1 MANTS
6 NSASNTSLNVVAL
19 DFVTVKDSLK
29 KYLSGQP
36 QFNGFNFEGSNFST
50 LIDILSYNTFNNAF
64 YMNMIASEM
73 FLDSAQLRDSVVS
86 HAKELNYA
94 PRSNFSAK
102 ANVNI
107 TITTSDGSTGVVIPQ
122 YTTFTGR
129 VGSNTYTFSTNT
141 VISAVSTNNVITA
154 NNITLY
160 EGTITNDQFAI
171 NSSNTSQRF
180 ILSNPGIDISSLSV
194 SSLENGGSSLVPYEL
209 ATSLFGVSANTPAF
223 FVQAAQNGQYEIK
236 FGDNVTGRTPLNGSI
251 VIAQYRVSSGDGAN
265 DISSFKPN
273 GTVDGQSNVVVVV
286 NEPSS
291 GGSYAESI
299 DSIRFN
305 APRYFTTQERCV
317 TTEDYETLLK
327 QNFPE
332 IMAVSAVGGE
342 NVNPPQFGSV
352 IIAVALQGVDL
363 LPDSKKT
370 EFLNFIQPR
379 SPLSV
384 TPQFINPDFLYVG
397 VNSTINYNINITA
410 VDPQFIASE
419 VTSIIS
425 QYNTQYLD
433 DFKVNLRYSQ
443 LVRFID
449 GADASIIS
457 NETDL
462 FLIKRLMPTNLGVSA
477 NYVVDFGQP
486 LSDITTATGNTTI
499 SSDIFTF
506 NNQLCSIADDGAGT
520 VKLIAFSSG
529 SHTPLFNIG
538 TINYAT
544 GVLSLTNLRIDALPS
559 YGYVKIFATPLN
571 KDLSSSQS
579 AILAIDPNEVNLT
592 VLQVRE

>member
-6 NSASNTSLNVVAL
+6 NSASNTSLSVVAL
-19 DFVTVKDSLK
+19 DFITVKNSLK
-29 KYLSGQP
+29 AFLSNQQ
-36 QFNGFNFEGSNFST
+36 QFNGFNFDGPNFTT
-50 LIDILSYNTFNNAF
+50 LIDLLAYNTFNNAF

-86 HAKELNYA
+86 HAKELNYT
-94 PRSNFSAK
+94 PRSNFSAM
-102 ANVNI
+102 ANVNLVI
-107 TITTSDGSTGVVIPQ
+107 TATGNTTGIVIPQ

-160 EGTITNDQFAI
+160 EGTITNDQFVI
-171 NSSNTSQRF
+171 NYSNTSQRF
-180 ILSNPGIDISSLSV
+180 IISNPGVDISSLSV
-194 SSLENGGSSLVPYEL
+194 SSLENGGSSLIGYDM

-251 VIAQYRVSSGDGAN
+251 IIAQYRVSSGGGAN
-265 DISSFKPN
+265 DISNFKPN

-286 NEPSS
+286 NTPSS
-291 GGSYAESI
+291 GGAYAESI

-305 APRYFTTQERCV
+305 APRFFTTQERCV
-317 TTEDYETLLK
+317 TPEDYEILLK

-332 IMAVSAVGGE
+332 IMAVSAIGGE
-342 NVNPPQFGSV
+342 NITPPQFGSV

-397 VNSTINYNINITA
+397 LNSTVNYNINITA

-419 VTSIIS
+419 VSSIIS
-425 QYNTQYLD
+425 QYNSQFLD
-433 DFKVNLRYSQ
+433 DFKVTLRYSQ
-443 LVRFID
+443 LIRYID
-449 GADASIIS
+449 GADPAIVS

-462 FLIKRLMPTNLGVSA
+462 FLIKRLMPSVLGVSA
-477 NYVVDFGQP
+477 NYVIDFGQA
-486 LSDITTATGNTTI
+486 LSDVTTAGGNTTI

-506 NNQLCSIADDGAGT
+506 DNKLCSIADDGEGT

-538 TINYAT
+538 TVNYST
-544 GVLSLTNLRIDALPS
+544 GVLSLTNLRIDSLPS
-559 YGYVKIFATPLN
+559 FGYVKIFATPLN
-571 KDLSSSQS
+571 KDLASSQS
-579 AILAIDPNEVNLT
+579 AILAIDPNEVNLS
-592 VLQVRE
+592 VIQVRE